1 MPLILLYL
9 NMPYHI
15 IFDKEDYNEL
25 VDSYL
30 KQGFNWIN
38 GEFIPKYLHEFP
50 LVLNCD
56 DEKTM
61 MVAVIKYF
69 KDAYFSDSEFMK
81 LYTVALREKKLQKRR
96 KKLERILK

>member
-1 MPLILLYL
+1 
-9 NMPYHI
+9 MPYHI

-38 GEFIPKYLHEFP
+38 GEFIPNLHEFP

-61 MVAVIKYF
+61 MVGIIKYH
-69 KDAYFSDSEFMK
+69 KDFYFSNTLFRKKYNE
-81 LYTVALREKKLQKRR
+81 TLRK

>member
-61 MVAVIKYF
+61 MVAVISYF
-69 KDAYFSDSEFMK
+69 EESYFAEPEFMK